1 MRIKINYSNKRLGWQ
16 PYEQTFAYQGKIKIH
31 YIEDTEASKT
41 SSSKKSEKDEK
52 KSSTIMIM

>member
-1 MRIKINYSNKRLGWQ
+1 LGWQ